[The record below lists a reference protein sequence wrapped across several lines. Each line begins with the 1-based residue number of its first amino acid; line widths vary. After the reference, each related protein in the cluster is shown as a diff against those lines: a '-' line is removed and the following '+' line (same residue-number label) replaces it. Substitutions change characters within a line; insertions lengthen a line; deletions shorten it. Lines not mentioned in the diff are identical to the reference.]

1 MDLPRIRNPERFQ
14 NDEDFLEHMEFGLV
28 YGDYGKPTL
37 KSVTN
42 RLSRISFLT
51 SCFCS
56 KIDDDVAEPWYL
68 DNVKMYSHVL
78 VVF

>member
-1 MDLPRIRNPERFQ
+1 MYVDLPRIRNPERFQ

-42 RLSRISFLT
+42 RQ
-51 SCFCS
+51 S
-56 KIDDDVAEPWYL
+56 KISTKYILDLFSSSGAKRRKSVA
-68 DNVKMYSHVL
+68 
-78 VVF
+78 